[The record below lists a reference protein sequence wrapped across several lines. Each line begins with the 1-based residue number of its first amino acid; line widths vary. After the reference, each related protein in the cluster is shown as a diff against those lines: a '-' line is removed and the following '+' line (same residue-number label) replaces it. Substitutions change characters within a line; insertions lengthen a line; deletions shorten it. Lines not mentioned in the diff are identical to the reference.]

1 MQQVI
6 RPGDLEGQTIAAVD
20 IGSNSFHMIIARVD
34 QGQIAVLDRLRESV
48 RMAAGLSSDGRL
60 DPLVRDRAL
69 DCLARFGQRL
79 RSLDPA
85 WKRAVATNSVRQL
98 SNPRSFLMTAETA
111 LGTPIEVVAGR
122 EEARLIYVGVAQGLA
137 EEKGRRLVIDIGGG
151 STELIIGKGFSAQE
165 TESTQMGCVA
175 STKRFFAD
183 GKLTAKRWQ
192 SACAALQLELAPT
205 AQNFI
210 NRGWKQA
217 YGASGT
223 MRAISGVLHA
233 RGGRIRHIDSADL
246 RALVD
251 DLIKAGGIDAIRL
264 KGLSEERRAV
274 FLGGVCV
281 LCAVFEQLQLEHL
294 RVSDYAM
301 REGILYDLI
310 GRSRH
315 EDPCEASVK
324 KLAKRYGVDQAQE
337 RRVWRVLQLL
347 YDQVR
352 ACWGLDD
359 SDREMLSFASRTHEV
374 GLAIAHSQHHR
385 HGAYIL
391 ANTDLPGFSRQQQQR
406 LANLVGHHRRSLSN
420 NALASLSGEEHT
432 HALRLLM
439 LLRLAVLLNRS
450 RTDEPLPE
458 LRISPIEN
466 GIELTLNASWLRAH
480 PLTRADLD
488 QEKSFLKQVKL
499 ELKVVAAVQSLAQS
513 A

>member
-1 MQQVI
+1 MIMQQSI

-20 IGSNSFHMIIARVD
+20 LGSNSYHMIIARVD
-34 QGQIAVLDRLRESV
+34 QGQIAVLDRLREPV

-60 DPLVRDRAL
+60 DPAVRDRAL
-69 DCLARFGQRL
+69 NCLARFGQRL

-122 EEARLIYVGVAQGLA
+122 EEARLIYMGVAQGLA
-137 EEKGRRLVIDIGGG
+137 EEKGRRLVVDIGGG
-151 STELIIGKGFSAQE
+151 STELIIGKGFNAQE

-183 GKLTAKRWQ
+183 GKVSSKRWE
-192 SACAALQLELAPT
+192 AAKAALQLELAPT
-205 AQNFI
+205 AQNYI

-223 MRAISGVLHA
+223 MRAISRVLQE
-233 RGGRIRHIDSADL
+233 RGGPEREIVAADL
-246 RALVD
+246 NRLVN
-251 DLIKAGGIDAIRL
+251 DLIKAGSIDAIRF
-264 KGLSEERRAV
+264 KSLSDDRRAV
-274 FLGGVCV
+274 FLGGLCV
-281 LCAVFEQLQLEHL
+281 AAAVFEQLELQQV

-337 RRVWRVLQLL
+337 RRVWKVLSGLFE
-347 YDQVR
+347 QVR
-352 ACWGLDD
+352 VVWNLDQ
-359 SDREMLSFASRTHEV
+359 SDREILSFASRTHEV

-406 LANLVGHHRRSLSN
+406 LADLVGAHRRSLGS
-420 NALASLSGEEHT
+420 NALAGLSEEERG
-432 HALRLLM
+432 HALRLIT

-450 RTDEPLPE
+450 RTDDPIPQIALQPFPGGLE
-458 LRISPIEN
+458 LH
-466 GIELTLNASWLRAH
+466 LNPRWLHSH
-480 PLTRADLD
+480 PLTRADLE
-488 QEKSFLKQVKL
+488 QEKSFLRQVKF
-499 ELKVVAAVQSLAQS
+499 ELRVVAEG
-513 A
+513 